1 MLLGVVLLGGL
12 AVPAAAQVD
21 PSPAQRQLRT
31 YIPPDQ
37 LVSFSASTPFNQFIE
52 FVNPLF
58 QRVTGKAVVDLS
70 ERREPLGINVS
81 GLQFLD
87 AFELV
92 LSQSGLT
99 YRETDRY
106 FLVEP
111 LGAAQA
117 DVDVVGPGP
126 ATPVAARR
134 DVNADQ
140 REIRIDAIIFEANVD
155 RLREIG
161 TQWSTVLGEQGGAGG
176 GSGGPGAPGEP
187 SAGQLRL
194 FLNTSS
200 LFDSISDVIVGP
212 DQIDLADLNSMFRLL
227 ESRGVGETVAS
238 PSIIVRSGQ
247 EGRIQSGSDIPVTLQ
262 DFAGNTVTQYIPTG
276 VIITVKPVLV
286 TDDEDPGQEPVEF
299 VHLIV
304 NVEKSSGRLGGT
316 GIIIDKNQAATDVF
330 LLDGEQTVIGGL
342 YSTEESVSRR
352 GIPILMD
359 IPLLGYFFSIR
370 SRSVIE
376 RELII
381 VLQTRLIDPLRERA
395 RRPFRQGLVPDE
407 RRDAEE
413 RIHRAQP
420 QLEEYFQE
428 LPSRDPIQPPP
439 PPPPVGDQ

>member
-1 MLLGVVLLGGL
+1 MIVLGPL
-12 AVPAAAQVD
+12 AAPAAAQVD
-21 PSPAQRQLRT
+21 PTPAQRQIRT

-58 QRVTGKAVVDLS
+58 QRVTGKSVVDLT
-70 ERREPLGINVS
+70 ERQAPIGINVS
-81 GLQFLD
+81 GLQFLN

-99 YRETDRY
+99 YRETDRD
-106 FLVEP
+106 FLVETAE
-111 LGAAQA
+111 AAGG
-117 DVDVVGPGP
+117 DVVVAPGQ
-126 ATPVAARR
+126 TVAAPARPA
-134 DVNADQ
+134 VNASQ

-161 TQWSTVLGEQGGAGG
+161 TQWSTILGEQGGSGGGAGG
-176 GSGGPGAPGEP
+176 GNGGQD
-187 SAGQLRL
+187 SGQLRL

-200 LFDSISDVIVGP
+200 LFDSISDMIVGP
-212 DQIDLADLNSMFRLL
+212 DQVDLAAINSIFRLL
-227 ESRGVGETVAS
+227 ESRGVGETISS

-276 VIITVKPVLV
+276 VVITVRPVLV
-286 TDDEDPGQEPVEF
+286 LDDEDPGLDPVEF

-359 IPLLGYFFSIR
+359 IPLLGYFFSIK
-370 SRSVIE
+370 SRS
-376 RELII
+376 II
-381 VLQTRLIDPLRERA
+381 GRERA
-395 RRPFRQGLVPDE
+395 DHRPPDP
-407 RRDAEE
+407 A
-413 RIHRAQP
+413 HRPAAYAR
-420 QLEEYFQE
+420 ESA
-428 LPSRDPIQPPP
+428 LPPGPRAR
-439 PPPPVGDQ
+439 